1 MAQQEDSGSPEKK
14 ALKEARMAAKRLI
27 YTRMRPA
34 LQEAFRTFK
43 HILLEQDSREL
54 HRFSAMIEW
63 GVRLLGED
71 VLLDCFAVSRA
82 TLRCWV
88 SGEITPAP
96 MARASILERM
106 ERLVD
111 EDQITSIAYVIYV
124 RDFFLHT
131 IVSWL
136 YGTMLEPTYKH
147 ARVYRDRENSYA
159 S

>member
-1 MAQQEDSGSPEKK
+1 MFCS
-14 ALKEARMAAKRLI
+14 I
-27 YTRMRPA
+27 A
-34 LQEAFRTFK
+34 LQFQ
-43 HILLEQDSREL
+43 EQHSDVGCQEKSL
-54 HRFSAMIEW
+54 
-63 GVRLLGED
+63 RL
-71 VLLDCFAVSRA
+71 
-82 TLRCWV
+82 
-88 SGEITPAP
+88 P